1 MPGCSVGVCVCLCQL
16 LLWLLFIFCCYL
28 LPRRKTSASHTHT
41 HTHTCLLLWCLT
53 TIERKKHYCITTHF
67 RCFPLNWK
75 KNAQFLYFFCCFL
88 SIYMRARVCVCLLVC
103 LCMYILNISLIISV
117 SLRRRIIILHAHREA
132 CKYSHR
138 FFFAIRFKCV

>member
-1 MPGCSVGVCVCLCQL
+1 MCLCQL

-41 HTHTCLLLWCLT
+41 HLFVVVVLNNYRAKKTLLYYNTLSLLS
-53 TIERKKHYCITTHF
+53 IKLE
-67 RCFPLNWK
+67 

>member
-1 MPGCSVGVCVCLCQL
+1 MCVCVNCCCGCCSFFVVTSYPGAKHQL
-16 LLWLLFIFCCYL
+16 
-28 LPRRKTSASHTHT
+28 HTHT
-41 HTHTCLLLWCLT
+41 HTHLFVVVVLNNYRAKKTLLYYNTLSLLS
-53 TIERKKHYCITTHF
+53 IKLE
-67 RCFPLNWK
+67 

-88 SIYMRARVCVCLLVC
+88 SIYIRARVCVCLLFC